1 MIRLES
7 EGPALPC
14 AGRPGMPARRKDSM
28 KPDMEAWRDMR
39 FGMFIHWGL
48 YALVGHGEWAMY
60 NDPIDVDE
68 YRRLA
73 DRFTAEKF
81 DAAA

>member
-1 MIRLES
+1 
-7 EGPALPC
+7 
-14 AGRPGMPARRKDSM
+14 M